1 MVQVPALYC
10 TLDTPDT
17 VPLMLVVAGST
28 EYVSRL
34 ALTSA
39 LGCVKHKPGC
49 FPAVVQELAGS
60 MQDTAPK
67 LHVHDA

>member
-28 EYVSRL
+28 EYSQPSSR
-34 ALTSA
+34 
-39 LGCVKHKPGC
+39 
-49 FPAVVQELAGS
+49 
-60 MQDTAPK
+60 
-67 LHVHDA
+67 

>member
-34 ALTSA
+34 ADSSA

-49 FPAVVQELAGS
+49 FPAEEEDSG
-60 MQDTAPK
+60 
-67 LHVHDA
+67 VHARYIIKTLCS